1 MKEKVSNMKTLEKIS
16 SFAGKYFALLVILI
30 AVIAYLIPETFLPF
44 RSYITLLLGVVM
56 FGMGLTLK
64 AVDFKL
70 IITNPKPV
78 LIGVAAQFFIM
89 PLTAFAIAYMLQLP
103 NELAAG
109 LVLLGSVP
117 GGTASN
123 VMVYLAKGNVPLS
136 ITMTSFSTLLAPL
149 MTPILLLW
157 LAGQWMPVNVMDMF
171 MSIVQVIIVPIV
183 LGLLI
188 KKLLPTAV
196 EKSANIV
203 PLISVLAIIII
214 VSAVVA
220 GNVNNIASAGLLVFV
235 GVFLHNGAGL
245 LLGYFTGKLM
255 KLSKSDCR
263 AISIEVGMQNSG
275 LGVALATAHL
285 GPLAALPSALGA
297 VWHNIS
303 GPIIATIWA
312 KTAGDHEEEKEEVIP
327 LEGKPSQ
334 I

>member
-1 MKEKVSNMKTLEKIS
+1 MNKLKVLESISN
-16 SFAGKYFALLVILI
+16 FAGKYFAFLVVAV
-30 AVIAYLIPETFLPF
+30 AVIAFLLPDTFLPF
-44 RSYITLLLGVVM
+44 GKYITILLGIVM

-70 IITNPKPV
+70 ILTHPKPV
-78 LIGVAAQFFIM
+78 IIGVLAQFIIM
-89 PLTAFAIAYMLQLP
+89 PLTAFAIAYLLQLP
-103 NELAAG
+103 SELAAG

-136 ITMTSFSTLLAPL
+136 ITMTSFSTILAPL
-149 MTPILLLW
+149 LTPLLLLL
-157 LAGQWMPVNVMDMF
+157 LAGQWMPVNAVDMF
-171 MSIVQVIIVPIV
+171 MSIIQVIIVPII
-183 LGLLI
+183 LGLLV
-188 KKLLPTAV
+188 KKLLPNIV
-196 EKSANIV
+196 EKSLNIV
-203 PLISVLAIIII
+203 PLISVLAIITI

-220 GNVNNIASAGLLVFV
+220 GNVNNIASAGFLVFV

-245 LLGYFTGKLM
+245 LLGYFAAKLM
-255 KLSKSDCR
+255 GLSELDQR

-303 GPIIATIWA
+303 GPILATYWSKRPVKDRIETPIT
-312 KTAGDHEEEKEEVIP
+312 KTQSNISKA
-327 LEGKPSQ
+327 
-334 I
+334 